1 MKKIY
6 DQHVH
11 SHYSFDSEQTIK
23 EYLDKAVRLGL
34 DYFVLTDHFDL
45 NYLDKGKDISFD
57 IDAEQEELD
66 TLQKQYSN
74 IKILKGIE
82 IGYKPSEVDRI
93 NSTIKKYGFDL
104 INFSLHESD
113 GIDYYFKEEFLK
125 RGIRDTLNLY
135 FQREL
140 EAIENF
146 HNYDVFCHLD
156 YGFKTAYLADN
167 SSSIKDYEDIITKIM
182 KALIKDDKTLEINIK
197 VQSVLPIEHTQYL
210 LRLYKKLGG
219 KYLTLSTDAHDVS
232 KFYEGYD
239 KYLKLI
245 KDEGF
250 AHLSYFINRQ
260 RHLYSFHR

>member
-34 DYFVLTDHFDL
+34 EYFVLTDHFDL

-66 TLQKQYSN
+66 ALQRQYPN

-82 IGYKPSEVDRI
+82 IGYKPSEIDRI
-93 NSTIKKYGFDL
+93 NNTIKKYDFDL

-125 RGIRDTLNLY
+125 RGIKKTLNLY

-146 HNYDVFCHLD
+146 HDYDVFCHLD
-156 YGFKTAYLADN
+156 YGFKTAYLVDN
-167 SSSIKDYEDIITKIM
+167 SIKISDYEETLTKIM
-182 KALIKDDKTLEINIK
+182 KIIIENNRALEINIK
-197 VQSVLPIEHTQYL
+197 VQDALPVEHTQYI

-219 KYLTLSTDAHDVS
+219 QYLTLSTDAHEIH
-232 KFYEGYD
+232 KFYEGFD
-239 KYLKLI
+239 NYLKLI
-245 KDEGF
+245 KDTGF
-250 AHLSYFINRQ
+250 SYLTCFVNRQ
-260 RHLYSFHR
+260 KHLINI